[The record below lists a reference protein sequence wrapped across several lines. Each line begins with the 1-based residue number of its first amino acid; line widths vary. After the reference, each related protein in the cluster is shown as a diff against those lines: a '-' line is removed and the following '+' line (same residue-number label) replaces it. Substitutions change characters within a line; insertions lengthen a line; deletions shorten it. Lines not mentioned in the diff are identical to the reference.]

1 MFRRVTKDERR
12 ENHILGNIC
21 GFVADMSLA
30 GLCLACIVGCSENG
44 TDTAGVLSETESGQ
58 TASLTVNLSDIG
70 EGSAIVKMALTRTID
85 NRTTVIDS
93 AIVDNSLQV
102 TFPKV
107 PYNDF
112 GIVATAYDKN
122 ENVISSG
129 MISSESIAR
138 DSLWTDSGFVMN
150 SVKMSLHK
158 PALLQIRNDIAEL
171 NLGDSLCVSRI
182 LSCGVYDE
190 AAQDAGH
197 VTIGTVPS
205 SAYYGQI
212 EIIKVQGV
220 QTKSVSWYVSSADT
234 IHVTDQ
240 GLSQFN
246 EVLEFALPKVSYLDS
261 LSDKTLDSLLVP
273 FKKSKTDSAKTG
285 DSKNFFQEENWNFL
299 PDVAFITDDGLFYWI
314 TLPSMD
320 SSVQIYR
327 SSTEIDNGETIG
339 TTRAFAFWPS
349 LNAGDTAWRKGD
361 IFTDSSFALSFWAT
375 LDSAKSDTIIS
386 AIQGDV
392 GFEIRRCDSDFSAI
406 CTKIYN
412 GMDTTATDTVE
423 YGKIKLFDGKFHHYS
438 LAFHK
443 KHLSI
448 VVDGSVIRSTDLKL
462 GEKFYEL
469 TDVKVGAEIENLLFY
484 SFGNFIRKPED
495 KGWER
500 MNAWLQAFY
509 ELQKDSL

>member
-1 MFRRVTKDERR
+1 MKLRIMNYKLRK
-12 ENHILGNIC
+12 IC
-21 GFVADMSLA
+21 GFVASMSIAALYSA
-30 GLCLACIVGCSENG
+30 SVMGCSESG

-58 TASLTVNLSDIG
+58 TASLTVAVSGTDDNLATI
-70 EGSAIVKMALTRTID
+70 KMALTRTID

-93 AIVDNSLQV
+93 AIVDSSLQV

-112 GIVATAYDKN
+112 GIIATAYDKN

-129 MISSESIAR
+129 MVSSESFAR
-138 DSLWTDSGFVMN
+138 DCLWTDSGFVK
-150 SVKMSLHK
+150 SFVKMSLHK
-158 PALLQIRNDIAEL
+158 PALLQVRNDIAEL
-171 NLGDSLCVSRI
+171 DLGDSLCVSRI

-190 AAQDAGH
+190 AAQDAGY

-205 SAYYGQI
+205 SAYYNQI
-212 EIIKVQGV
+212 EIVKAQGV

-246 EVLEFALPKVSYLDS
+246 EVLEFTLPKVSYLDS

-349 LNAGDTAWRKGD
+349 LNAGDTAWCKGN
-361 IFTDSSFALSFWAT
+361 IFDEDSSFALSFWAT

-392 GFEIRRCDSDFSAI
+392 GFEIRRCDSNPNAI

-412 GMDTTATDTVE
+412 GIDTAATDTVE
-423 YGKIKLFDGKFHHYS
+423 YGKTKLFDGKTHHYS
-438 LAFHK
+438 LAIHK

-448 VVDGSVIRSTDLKL
+448 VVDGNVVRSTDLKL
-462 GEKFYEL
+462 SEKFYNL
-469 TDVKVGAEIENLLFY
+469 TDVKVGADIENLLFY
-484 SFGNFIRKPED
+484 SFGDFIRKPED
-495 KGWER
+495 KGWHR
-500 MNAWLQAFY
+500 LNAWLQAFY
-509 ELQKDSL
+509 ELQK

>member
-1 MFRRVTKDERR
+1 MKLRFINYDLRKVRDFIATVS
-12 ENHILGNIC
+12 I
-21 GFVADMSLA
+21 VSLSFA
-30 GLCLACIVGCSENG
+30 GIMGCSDSG

-129 MISSESIAR
+129 MVSSESIAK
-138 DSLWTDSGFVMN
+138 DNLWTDSGIVKSF
-150 SVKMSLHK
+150 VKMSLHK
-158 PALLQIRNDIAEL
+158 PALLQVRNDIAEL
-171 NLGDSLCVSRI
+171 DLGDSLCVSRI

-190 AAQDAGH
+190 AAQDAGY
-197 VTIGTVPS
+197 VTISTVPS
-205 SAYYGQI
+205 SAYYNQI
-212 EIIKVQGV
+212 EIVKAQGV

-246 EVLEFALPKVSYLDS
+246 EVLEFTLPKVSYLDS
-261 LSDKTLDSLLVP
+261 LGDKTLDSLLVP

-299 PDVAFITDDGLFYWI
+299 PDVAFVTEDGLLYWI
-314 TLPSMD
+314 TLPPMD
-320 SSVQIYR
+320 SSIQVYR
-327 SSTEIDNGETIG
+327 SATEIDNYETVG

-349 LNAGDTAWRKGD
+349 LNAGDTAWRKGN
-361 IFTDSSFALSFWAT
+361 IFDEDSSFALSFWAT

-392 GFEIRRCDSDFSAI
+392 GFEIRRCDSNPNAI

-412 GMDTTATDTVE
+412 GVDTAPTDTVE
-423 YGKIKLFDGKFHHYS
+423 YGKIKLFDGEKHHYS
-438 LAFHK
+438 LAIHK

-448 VVDGSVIRSTDLKL
+448 VVDGNVVRSTDLKL
-462 GEKFYEL
+462 SEKFYEL
-469 TDVKVGAEIENLLFY
+469 TDVKVGADIENLLFY

-509 ELQKDSL
+509 ELQKDAF